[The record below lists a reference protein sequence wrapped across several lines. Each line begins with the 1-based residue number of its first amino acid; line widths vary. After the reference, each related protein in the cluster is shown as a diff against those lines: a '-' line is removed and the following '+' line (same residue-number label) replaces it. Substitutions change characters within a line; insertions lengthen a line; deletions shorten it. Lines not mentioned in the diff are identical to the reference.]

1 MTSEFAMTDDGR
13 EPGVLRS
20 STVEIRPII
29 GSPLNWND
37 KARIVGSMVRK
48 LIGIGPG
55 LGGLRRIESH
65 AVAAV
70 ALAFTVLSLIGET
83 VTDDL
88 RWAVVMAGI
97 GLLVHRGAAA
107 ETRPSAH
114 RLLADRR
121 EFEETPLQHRLR
133 TAQEVWV
140 FAPSGAN
147 MLSSPHC
154 DALRRYVLNRE
165 YGAVHVVVLD
175 PNATET
181 VARTAHWFSD
191 SLDFSSRKFTQ
202 SLDAV
207 IGRLEAMARWPHR
220 GEFSYRLLDHNPG
233 FSLVAIDPAK
243 RTGTLIV
250 EFHAVH
256 NESSAARMHLTL
268 TRSISA
274 HWYSYW
280 MDQFQHIWRNAAEP
294 APSTGIDRRPSE

>member
-1 MTSEFAMTDDGR
+1 
-13 EPGVLRS
+13 
-20 STVEIRPII
+20 
-29 GSPLNWND
+29 
-37 KARIVGSMVRK
+37 MVRK
-48 LIGIGPG
+48 LSGVGQD

-65 AVAAV
+65 VFAAV
-70 ALAFTVLSLIGET
+70 ALAFTVLSLIGDAVADE
-83 VTDDL
+83 L
-88 RWAVVMAGI
+88 RWAVITAGI

-107 ETRPSAH
+107 EAAPTAH

-121 EFEETPLQHRLR
+121 EFEEMPLHHRLR
-133 TAQEVWV
+133 MAREVWV

-165 YGAVHVVVLD
+165 HGAVHVVVLD
-175 PNATET
+175 PNASET
-181 VARTAHWFSD
+181 VARTAHRFSD
-191 SLDFSSRKFTQ
+191 SLDFSSRRFAQ

-207 IGRLEAMARWPHR
+207 IGRLEAMARWPHQ

-233 FSLVAIDPAK
+233 FSLVAIDPTK
-243 RTGTLIV
+243 RAGTLIV

-280 MDQFQHIWRNAAEP
+280 MDQFEHIWRNAVEP
-294 APSTGIDRRPSE
+294 APPRPGIDRRTRRLI